1 MKQSP
6 GVPKTLISEVY
17 RKEIIKSGSS
27 VEMEKVSYALK
38 DQEVMGTE
46 FRVMLAQ
53 VNSMLE

>member
-1 MKQSP
+1 
-6 GVPKTLISEVY
+6 
-17 RKEIIKSGSS
+17 
-27 VEMEKVSYALK
+27 MEKVSYALK